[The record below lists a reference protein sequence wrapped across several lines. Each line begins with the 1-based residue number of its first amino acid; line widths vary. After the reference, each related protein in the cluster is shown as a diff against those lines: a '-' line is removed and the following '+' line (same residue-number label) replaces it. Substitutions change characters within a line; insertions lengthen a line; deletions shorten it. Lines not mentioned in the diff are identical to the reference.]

1 MGVSLSNH
9 NPRVEDADFR
19 FEITS
24 GFKKQY
30 ANLQHFLQNVPEVTS
45 LLEEPIKETGI
56 AISVAR
62 VVNANEEAI
71 SAERIGSTN
80 CFQNTF
86 DCWCFLVQIVKLN
99 QRVTAHAITMSWT
112 QHL

>member
-56 AISVAR
+56 AISVAP
-62 VVNANEEAI
+62 VVNADEEAI
-71 SAERIGSTN
+71 SAERDW
-80 CFQNTF
+80 QYKLLPEHLRL
-86 DCWCFLVQIVKLN
+86 LVFSGPN
-99 QRVTAHAITMSWT
+99 R
-112 QHL
+112 